1 VSRFVHIY
9 LAIRD
14 SREKALSTHTTCN
27 RSSGLLS
34 LLLCGGFYCAF
45 PAASGAAAVVA
56 APTTIHVIRTRTSYD
71 HTASKFT
78 YYGNYTCLFSK
89 YWIALAEPE
98 PKRSQLAKQRALASA
113 APVSTY
119 SAADEGEVEEYFAPG
134 RYVRYERSTTFVQA
148 DRGACTLRQVNQ
160 TKVQLAQGTRLINAT
175 TENGATTV
183 SEIPLRPVHE
193 PSAQETAQ
201 AGAAL
206 ARLAPAWGGGF
217 APGTVSKVGE
227 KIVAGEACD
236 LMSSAAPTFG
246 MATDLCVWRGIKTY
260 LTPLGPKE
268 IVLFLE
274 SRPSA
279 TAQPTTVTDPIVLN
293 TAEVLHWTEQA
304 REFSVNESFADA
316 VFTTPKPTTH

>member
-1 VSRFVHIY
+1 M
-9 LAIRD
+9 
-14 SREKALSTHTTCN
+14 
-27 RSSGLLS
+27 
-34 LLLCGGFYCAF
+34 
-45 PAASGAAAVVA
+45 
-56 APTTIHVIRTRTSYD
+56 
-71 HTASKFT
+71 
-78 YYGNYTCLFSK
+78 
-89 YWIALAEPE
+89 
-98 PKRSQLAKQRALASA
+98 RSQLAKQRALASA

-148 DRGACTLRQVNQ
+148 DRGVCALRQVNQ

-183 SEIPLRPVHE
+183 SEIPLRPVQE
-193 PSAQETAQ
+193 PSAQETRQ

-206 ARLAPAWGGGF
+206 TQF
-217 APGTVSKVGE
+217 APSTVSKVGE

-236 LMSSAAPTFG
+236 LMSSAAPVFG

-274 SRPSA
+274 SRPST

-304 REFSVNESFADA
+304 RQFSVNESFADT
-316 VFTTPKPTTH
+316 VFTTPRPTH